1 MFGTPYPPKAN
12 IFVSYTLNVNAETI
26 KLLRY
31 DLCSGLLKPLIECLR
46 FIDIYT
52 HQSMPFLLWIT
63 GFANGTIRH
72 RTVTLRKL
80 SVPSLK
86 YIFTIRKFF
95 ICKSL
100 INLLFILE
108 ATIE

>member
-1 MFGTPYPPKAN
+1 M
-12 IFVSYTLNVNAETI
+12 
-26 KLLRY
+26 
-31 DLCSGLLKPLIECLR
+31 
-46 FIDIYT
+46 
-52 HQSMPFLLWIT
+52 
-63 GFANGTIRH
+63 IRH

-95 ICKSL
+95 VCKSL